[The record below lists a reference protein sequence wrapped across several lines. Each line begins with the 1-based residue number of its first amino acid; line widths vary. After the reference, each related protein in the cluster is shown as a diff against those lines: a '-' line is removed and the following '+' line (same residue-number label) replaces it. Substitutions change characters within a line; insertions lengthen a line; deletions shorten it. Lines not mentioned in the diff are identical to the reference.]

1 MQNYKLNMDFK
12 AASVLSESNVRKQIH
27 IMINDY
33 MDSHLEI
40 EEVRVEIIEGEGDV
54 LTYTFTIHD
63 TSNEIIGDVTEYV
76 HNIFD
81 FEEYADKRDVTSAC
95 AINFINK
102 KEKRFHLIYTLKF

>member
-1 MQNYKLNMDFK
+1 MQNYKLNMDSK
-12 AASVLSESNVRKQIH
+12 AASVLSESDVRKQIH

-33 MDSHLEI
+33 MNSHLEI
-40 EEVRVEIIEGEGDV
+40 EEVKVEIGEGD
-54 LTYTFTIHD
+54 TIIYTFSIHD
-63 TSNEIIGDVTEYV
+63 NSNEIIGDVTEYV

-81 FEEYADKRDVTSAC
+81 FEDYANDRDITSAC